1 PPPQSSRV
9 PRSPKPSPSQA
20 AVVWGQEEPASPS
33 RRRGGAARNR
43 SAGPAPPRLRRA
55 PAGMFRTA
63 TAAAGRRVVWVGGPT
78 PFARC
83 MTTKGVP
90 ELSSNQAWL
99 KSLITD
105 VSISSSK
112 ELDVVR
118 QRVIAMDRELS
129 AALVKHRDILD
140 EAKRQ
145 VNTTTLGAM
154 AVFGSFALF
163 ALHLVGKK

>member
-1 PPPQSSRV
+1 ARRQAKPPPSGDR
-9 PRSPKPSPSQA
+9 RSLRRQA
-20 AVVWGQEEPASPS
+20 AAAAAEEEQPTDP
-33 RRRGGAARNR
+33 
-43 SAGPAPPRLRRA
+43 PAPPRLRRA

-90 ELSSNQAWL
+90 EFSSNQAWL

-163 ALHLVGKK
+163 ALHLIGKK